1 MIWLVVAGKAEAT
14 SLVVLQAPTA
24 TDAGQVFEVEVEFS
38 TSVKNTNYYL
48 LGMFSQSEGSNSFGL
63 TRNNAGEL
71 VDSTASASSYYLITT
86 DGSGHWQ
93 GKMAVV
99 ANKDDSGFKGQG
111 DYLFKVNRYT
121 GKSANP
127 AESSNVVTIKLLYI
141 PPPTPAPTPTLIPTT
156 SPTASPT
163 TLPSP
168 SPTPSPTPEATSNP
182 ATPKPK
188 KAELNFFQLAPSA
201 TESSQAASSSG
212 QIKGTSIELP
222 NTNYVPVLLMI
233 GGLSLAAGLIS
244 LVLKIW
250 PN

>member
-71 VDSTASASSYYLITT
+71 VDSTASPSSYYLITT

-127 AESSNVVTIKLLYI
+127 AESSNVVTIKLLYT
-141 PPPTPAPTPTLIPTT
+141 PPPTPVVTPSPTPLPSTTPAPTLSPTL
-156 SPTASPT
+156 
-163 TLPSP
+163 
-168 SPTPSPTPEATSNP
+168 SPTPSPEATSKP

-201 TESSQAASSSG
+201 TESSQSASSSG

-222 NTNYVPVLLMI
+222 NTNYVPVLFMI